1 MQCLSSAEIF
11 IVSCPFVIKKS
22 KSKCK
27 YFLALVLSKRTFCA
41 SNFIPTSSMLYVI
54 KHSFTPKIVENKSK
68 LNAAGFSSF
77 CSCLGKISIKSEV
90 FTKILSAR
98 SFFTIIRFAQ
108 ISLKENSVS
117 KLFRTSICLLFFV
130 SVNSSKVKP
139 IFGLKL
145 VASFGFLI
153 DKSAFK
159 NSVTSFTATLFNHAL
174 ETSFGNV

>member
-1 MQCLSSAEIF
+1 M
-11 IVSCPFVIKKS
+11 
-22 KSKCK
+22 
-27 YFLALVLSKRTFCA
+27 
-41 SNFIPTSSMLYVI
+41 
-54 KHSFTPKIVENKSK
+54 SK
-68 LNAAGFSSF
+68 LNSLGFSSF
-77 CSCLGKISIKSEV
+77 CSVLGKIDIKSDAL
-90 FTKILSAR
+90 TKTLSAR
-98 SFFTIIRFAQ
+98 SFFTIIRFAK

-117 KLFRTSICLLFFV
+117 KLFRESICLLSLL

-159 NSVTSFTATLFNHAL
+159 ISVASFTATLFNHAL